1 MSYDNKMVKVF
12 DNNEFGQVRTVVI
25 NNEPYFVGKDVAD
38 ILGYKNPNEAI
49 QDHVDKEDKFI
60 RSARGREMLKLFSS
74 VKDMQKEL
82 GRQDNWFINESGLYA
97 LVFGSK
103 LPTAKKFKHWVTSEV
118 LPTIRKTGGYV
129 PQLTPNPHY
138 RTRMIGTAVRDIGKT
153 AEEIAKVFK
162 VKTGMAMASAMAMV
176 GDAYGIDTNPLRP
189 LLPAEENPGYM
200 NATAI
205 AGKLGILNGKGKPD
219 PKQVNLILESKGFQR
234 KEGNDWRLND
244 AGTEYGEEK
253 PYKHGNH
260 SGYQDV
266 WKDKVLYAFK

>member
-1 MSYDNKMVKVF
+1 MSNNLQIFKS
-12 DNNEFGQVRTVVI
+12 NEFGQVRTVEI
-25 NNEPYFVGKDVAD
+25 NNEPYFVGKDVVD
-38 ILGYKNPNEAI
+38 ILGYQNGSRDINT
-49 QDHVDKEDKFI
+49 HVDEEDRLKYQI
-60 RSARGREMLKLFSS
+60 STAGQLRE
-74 VKDMQKEL
+74 QTI
-82 GRQDNWFINESGLYA
+82 INESGLYA
-97 LVFGSK
+97 LILSSK
-103 LPTAKKFKHWVTSEV
+103 LTTAKKFKHWVTSEV
-118 LPTIRKTGGYV
+118 LPAIRKTGGYV

-176 GDAYGIDTNPLRP
+176 GDAYGIDTTPLRP

-260 SGYQDV
+260 SGYQVV
-266 WKDKVLYAFK
+266 WNDKVLYAFK